1 VIDFDVAKEMI
12 RFGAAGI
19 ARENIA
25 CARLRSS
32 SSIPTR
38 RRATEV
44 MAHTGR
50 GQVLHR

>member
-25 CARLRSS
+25 CARVTFFFKHPDPPARN
-32 SSIPTR
+32 
-38 RRATEV
+38 
-44 MAHTGR
+44 
-50 GQVLHR
+50 